1 MKNDKIIYSLL
12 KQDIQSVAQQELGRN
27 LSSEEIQ
34 KIIPFIERKINWY
47 EAIADSIN
55 ESIDSKVEM

>member
-12 KQDIQSVAQQELGRN
+12 EPDIQSVAQQELGRN

-34 KIIPFIERKINWY
+34 KIIPLIEEKINWY

-55 ESIDSKVEM
+55 ESIEPKI